1 MAKKKAE
8 TMPSFMTPADLLDS
22 DYITALWT
30 IIRAKY
36 KGDKADDL
44 FGKCVAVL
52 SVMAC
57 TCTQRWDKTTNR
69 KGAFIACGIAEDLGQ
84 IAEGFAR
91 KLRMNEKVVMVI
103 LELCKQVG
111 IIAQREDDVWW
122 CPMWVTFQSPA
133 YVCELYE
140 TILDNLKSAK
150 SGKGGKMPYKE
161 QQEFI
166 VASMCRTVSSIGTGS
181 IKETIRQWAADYVT
195 AHGDEATTAREW
207 AIYCESHDVP
217 GEWAAYCA
225 GNCTAMQSPA
235 STTSKK
241 RRGKTVKPVDVLADD
256 FMDEP
261 VPAIPETAQPE
272 PVQPVM
278 VADEP
283 TETEPEPDQY
293 SGMGCDDWQAQA
305 QPETMCEF
313 EPEEPEDWM
322 LENADNFDAKPVPV
336 PAPAPDPE
344 PIQPAPDD
352 STDADE
358 DGYLAALVADSNEP
372 GVPCIAGDPAFG
384 ELA

>member
-1 MAKKKAE
+1 MAKKKE
-8 TMPSFMTPADLLDS
+8 TMGKFMVSADFLDS
-22 DYITALWT
+22 DFMVALWAV
-30 IIRAKY
+30 IRQKHKGNKAK
-36 KGDKADDL
+36 DL
-44 FGKCVAVL
+44 FGRCAAVL
-52 SVMAC
+52 LVLFSNCAKH
-57 TCTQRWDKTTNR
+57 WDKAANR
-69 KGAFIACGIAEDLGQ
+69 KGAFVACGVAEDLDQ
-84 IAEGFAR
+84 VAEAIACKVRMGEGD
-91 KLRMNEKVVMVI
+91 VMEA
-103 LELCKQVG
+103 LELFVQAK

-122 CPMWVTFQSPA
+122 CPMWVSMQSPA
-133 YVCELYE
+133 YACELYE
-140 TILDNLKSAK
+140 AVLDNLKSAK
-150 SGKGGKMPYKE
+150 SNRGGKMTFKE

-166 VASMCRTVSSIGTGS
+166 VASMCRLVSGPGTDAINEA
-181 IKETIRQWAADYVT
+181 IKQWAADYVA
-195 AHGDEATTAREW
+195 AHGNEATTAREW
-207 AIYCESHDVP
+207 AIYCENDDVP
-217 GEWAAYCA
+217 GKWEKYCDEHPVAAK
-225 GNCTAMQSPA
+225 S
-235 STTSKK
+235 STGKK

-256 FMDEP
+256 FDDDKAA
-261 VPAIPETAQPE
+261 PAIPTPAQPE
-272 PVQPVM
+272 PVQPV
-278 VADEP
+278 VAADVEP
-283 TETEPEPDQY
+283 DPDQY

>member
-1 MAKKKAE
+1 MAKKKE
-8 TMPSFMTPADLLDS
+8 TMGKFMVSADFLDS
-22 DYITALWT
+22 DFMVALWAV
-30 IIRAKY
+30 IRQKHKGNKAK
-36 KGDKADDL
+36 DL
-44 FGKCVAVL
+44 FGRCAAVL
-52 SVMAC
+52 LVLFSNCAKH
-57 TCTQRWDKTTNR
+57 WDKAANR
-69 KGAFIACGIAEDLGQ
+69 KGAFVACGVAEDLDQ
-84 IAEGFAR
+84 VAEAIACKVRMGEGD
-91 KLRMNEKVVMVI
+91 VMEA
-103 LELCKQVG
+103 LELFVQAK

-122 CPMWVTFQSPA
+122 CPMWVSMQSPA
-133 YVCELYE
+133 YACELYE
-140 TILDNLKSAK
+140 TVLDNLKSAK
-150 SGKGGKMPYKE
+150 SNRGGKMTFKE

-166 VASMCRTVSSIGTGS
+166 VASMCRLVSGPGTDAINEA
-181 IKETIRQWAADYVT
+181 IKQWAADYVA
-195 AHGDEATTAREW
+195 AHGNEATTAREW
-207 AIYCESHDVP
+207 AIYCENDDVP
-217 GEWAAYCA
+217 GKWEKYCDEHPVAAK
-225 GNCTAMQSPA
+225 S
-235 STTSKK
+235 STGKK

-256 FMDEP
+256 FDDDKAA
-261 VPAIPETAQPE
+261 PAIPTPAQPE
-272 PVQPVM
+272 PVQPV
-278 VADEP
+278 VAADVEP
-283 TETEPEPDQY
+283 DPDQY

>member
-1 MAKKKAE
+1 MTKKKAE
-8 TMPSFMTPADLLDS
+8 TMPSFLTPADLLDS
-22 DYITALWT
+22 DYVTALWT
-30 IIRAKY
+30 VIRAKY
-36 KGDKADDL
+36 KGGKADDL
-44 FGKCVAVL
+44 FGKCMAVL

-69 KGAFIACGIAEDLGQ
+69 KGAFFACGIAEDLDQ
-84 IAEGFAR
+84 IAEGFSR
-91 KLRMNEKVVMVI
+91 KLRMNEKVVKVI
-103 LELCKQVG
+103 LELCAQVG
-111 IIAQREDDVWW
+111 IIAKREDAVWW
-122 CPMWVTFQSPA
+122 CPMWVSSQSPA

-181 IKETIRQWAADYVT
+181 IKETIRQWAADYVA

-207 AIYCESHDVP
+207 AVYCESHDVP

-225 GNCTAMQSPA
+225 GNCTAMQPPA

-241 RRGKTVKPVDVLADD
+241 RRGKTVKPVDVAADD
-256 FMDEP
+256 FY
-261 VPAIPETAQPE
+261 
-272 PVQPVM
+272 
-278 VADEP
+278 DEP
-283 TETEPEPDQY
+283 TLAQPVVPADVEPDPDQY

-336 PAPAPDPE
+336 PAPAPDPD
-344 PIQPAPDD
+344 PIQPEPAQDD
-352 STDADE
+352 TTDADE
-358 DGYLAALVADSNEP
+358 DGYLDALVADDNEP
-372 GVPCIAGDPAFG
+372 GAPCVAGDPAFG
-384 ELA
+384 ELT